1 MHALLSFTYMSTAS
15 PCKQGCASLVRASA
29 PCALRGWLNSPVPAR
44 SLWPRVSAADTLL
57 PAKAGS
63 SPTWKPSFS
72 ELSLGVAFQEEQL
85 CGHTVTS
92 AYANKLTKDM
102 LGIIHQVRALSFCL
116 GMNCLQ
122 QIMKYHLYLLPS
134 LASQICK
141 LLSFAY
147 SDSFFLHAS
156 HIWVFI
162 W

>member
-1 MHALLSFTYMSTAS
+1 
-15 PCKQGCASLVRASA
+15 
-29 PCALRGWLNSPVPAR
+29 
-44 SLWPRVSAADTLL
+44 
-57 PAKAGS
+57 
-63 SPTWKPSFS
+63 
-72 ELSLGVAFQEEQL
+72 
-85 CGHTVTS
+85 
-92 AYANKLTKDM
+92 M
-102 LGIIHQVRALSFCL
+102 LGIVYQVRTLSFCL

-134 LASQICK
+134 LASQIYK